1 MTTTRNAIHQPRNF
15 DPTQY
20 EYVNAFDNEAG
31 SRLSPTGTLSDH
43 MIEMIRIRAEMRAL
57 LRNSP
62 TSAYARD
69 ERGSQCDHCGA
80 HLRYVAVLR
89 HTSGDHIA
97 VGETCLD
104 NRVGMASQAAFRFQ
118 FIRTAAANE
127 RARQARLDAQAE
139 FVAANPAVAML
150 VGYEGS
156 NDFFVSLSEQLLR
169 NGSLSERQ
177 VAAVERSVA
186 RDAERAARDAER
198 AAEPKVPAPVGKQT
212 VTGEVVGLKWHE
224 NDFGGCLKMTVKD
237 DRGFCVWVTVPAALS
252 AMQNELERGDRV
264 TFSATLEQS
273 DRDESFA
280 FGKRPT
286 KAARI

>member
-15 DPTQY
+15 DPTTY
-20 EYVNAFDNEAG
+20 EFVDAYD
-31 SRLSPTGTLSDH
+31 SQSPRLDIHIELRDLVHTLYK
-43 MIEMIRIRAEMRAL
+43 
-57 LRNSP
+57 SP
-62 TSAYARD
+62 TSRFADRH
-69 ERGSQCDHCGA
+69 QCDHCGA
-80 HLRYVAVLR
+80 HIRYVAVLR
-89 HTSGDHIA
+89 HIPTGDLIA

-127 RARQARLDAQAE
+127 RAHQARLDAQAA
-139 FVAANPAVAML
+139 FVAANPSIASL

-156 NDFFVSLSEQLLR
+156 NDFFASLSSQLLR

-177 VAAVERSVA
+177 VLAYERAVA
-186 RDAERAARDAER
+186 REAERAG
-198 AAEPKVPAPVGKQT
+198 EPKVPAPVGKQT

-264 TFSATLEQS
+264 TFTATLEQS
-273 DRDESFA
+273 DRDETFA

-286 KAARI
+286 KASRI